1 MTLKKV
7 NDVLNQYT
15 TKSENNNT
23 PTYEDTI
30 SDRPIIKS
38 NDYRYNS
45 KVTVC
50 AGGLVKFRQYNE
62 SMNRK
67 VSRSYM
73 YLDNDENL
81 TVVTEPLY
89 EVNQHHNDAMGTIS
103 AEMKKVRKTRSIN
116 RGRVSSSER
125 TENSVISTQSLTRTR
140 NNLIELV
147 AENRK
152 IFKSFITLTIRDDI
166 RDIDVANK
174 MFNYWCIYIR
184 SEFPEF
190 AYIGVPEFQKRG
202 VIHYHLLTNIKC
214 GSDLLP
220 YSPRFWYSDNKKD
233 YVNCDYTKLKYWNHG
248 YITSFNLDMADDHFN
263 VALYITK
270 YLYKDIDNRLWGRN
284 KILRSNNLN
293 KPNKYYLLNDEVYQN
308 AIEYLKNKGYDLEEY
323 TFSPKEKYQIE
334 FTENT
339 SFSIS
344 EDDISVLCDY
354 FNGNTV
360 LPILEPPKTI
370 KN

>member
-1 MTLKKV
+1 MTNQKV
-7 NDVLNQYT
+7 NDVLNQYST
-15 TKSENNNT
+15 ELENHNT
-23 PTYEDTI
+23 PTYEETI
-30 SDRPIIKS
+30 SNRPILIN

-45 KVTVC
+45 AVTVC
-50 AGGLVKFRQYNE
+50 AGGLVKFRQYKE
-62 SMNRK
+62 PMNRK

-73 YLDNDENL
+73 YLDNEDNL
-81 TVVTEPLY
+81 KVVTEPLY
-89 EVNQHHNDAMGTIS
+89 EVNHHHNDVMGSIS
-103 AEMKKVRKTRSIN
+103 GEMKKIRKPRSIN
-116 RGRVSSSER
+116 RGRVSSAER
-125 TENSVISTQSLTRTR
+125 TEYSVISTQSLTRTR

-152 IFKSFITLTIRDDI
+152 IFTSFITLTIKDDI
-166 RDIDVANK
+166 RDIDIANK
-174 MFNYWCIYIR
+174 MFNLWCINIR
-184 SEFPEF
+184 YAYPEF

-220 YSPRFWYSDNKKD
+220 YSPMKWYSDNKKD
-233 YVNCDYTKLKYWNHG
+233 YVSCDYTKLKYWDHG

-293 KPNKYYLLNDEVYQN
+293 KPNKYYLLNDDIYKE
-308 AIEYLKNKGYDLEEY
+308 AMKFITDKGYDLDEY
-323 TFSPKEKYQIE
+323 THHPIDKYQIE

-339 SFSIS
+339 SFCIA
-344 EDDISVLCDY
+344 ENDIKGLKE
-354 FNGNTV
+354 
-360 LPILEPPKTI
+360 ILIGK
-370 KN
+370 